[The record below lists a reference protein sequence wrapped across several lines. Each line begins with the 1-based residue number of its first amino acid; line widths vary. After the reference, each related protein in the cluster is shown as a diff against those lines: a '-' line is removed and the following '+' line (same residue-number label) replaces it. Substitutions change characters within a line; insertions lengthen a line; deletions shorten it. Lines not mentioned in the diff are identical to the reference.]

1 MLTINELLYNRGLPK
16 GAKIKFV
23 RHRRASYA
31 VHMSILLPKK
41 FFRLASLS
49 FGEGMR
55 VRLYFT
61 QFTFTDFTSLEFPP
75 TMITKSPDSQSYFR
89 SLL

>member
-41 FFRLASLS
+41 FFSSGLPLLWRGNE
-49 FGEGMR
+49 GEALFYPIH
-55 VRLYFT
+55 LY
-61 QFTFTDFTSLEFPP
+61 
-75 TMITKSPDSQSYFR
+75 
-89 SLL
+89 